1 MAEDGFNAF
10 KMAQKQFDRIADKL
24 ELDEGTRELL
34 RNPLREYH
42 FQIPVKMDDGSTKV
56 FQGFRIQHNDARG
69 PAKGGIRFHPQETV
83 HTVKALSMWMTWKTA
98 VADIPLGGGK
108 GGVICDPHDLSERE
122 TENLCRGWVQ
132 QVAKNIGPVQDVP
145 APDVMTKPE
154 HMLWMMD
161 EYEKIS
167 GGRYPGVITG
177 KPENMGGSKG
187 RTEATGYGLVYV
199 LREALKEM
207 DLDINEVTASVQ
219 GFGNVSQYACELFTE
234 YGGTVVSVS
243 SWDQEDEKPYSF
255 YKEDGVDVDELRDI
269 TDRFG
274 TIDKEK
280 ADELG
285 YEVRPGEDWLKHGVD
300 ILIPAALENAITG
313 DNVDDIKD
321 EEVELIVSGAN
332 GPITPEAD
340 DVLEEKDIIVI
351 PDFLANAGGV
361 VCSYFEQ
368 VQSNTNHYWPKE
380 EVLGKLDNK
389 MTDAFYEVWELAQR
403 KNVRV
408 RDAAYMI
415 SIERVAEA
423 CEARGWV

>member
-1 MAEDGFNAF
+1 MAEEGFNAF
-10 KMAQKQFDRIADKL
+10 KMAQEQFDRIADKL

-108 GGVICDPHDLSERE
+108 GGVICDPHNLSERE
-122 TENLCRGWVQ
+122 TENLCRGWIQ

-177 KPENMGGSKG
+177 KPEDMGGSKG
-187 RTEATGYGLVYV
+187 RTEATGYGVIYI

-207 DLDINEVTASVQ
+207 DIDITETTASLQ
-219 GFGNVSQYACELFTE
+219 GFGNVSQYAAELFTE

-255 YKEDGVDVDELRDI
+255 YKEDGIDVEEIRNI

-280 ADELG
+280 AEELG
-285 YEVRPGEDWLKHGVD
+285 YEVRPGEDWLKHEVD
-300 ILIPAALENAITG
+300 ILIPAALENAITK
-313 DNVDDIKD
+313 DNVNEIKD
-321 EEVELIVSGAN
+321 SVELIVSGAN

-340 DVLEEKDIIVI
+340 NVLEDRDIIVI

-389 MTDAFYEVWELAQR
+389 MTDAFYEVWELAER

-415 SIERVAEA
+415 AIERVADA
-423 CEARGWV
+423 CKARGWV